1 MPSVASS
8 VMATRRSASARPS
21 GIWPGYWR
29 SSGRPR
35 KSSPAYPF
43 HHLVTDGVWTVS
55 TSAGPGSPGAS
66 VTALRSQHATGRL
79 APELVESLH
88 AEPLLLSQLAH
99 VVLDDNFES
108 SLHDDICRAVGLDLE
123 AADTG
128 AGSAGALRRRD
139 PEFRR
144 SILMAYE
151 YRCAFC
157 GYDGLLDGSMVGLE
171 AAHVRWWTHG
181 GPNEVNNGQCLCSIH
196 HKLFDKGVLGV
207 TSENTIA
214 VSARFVGRSEAA
226 QLRVISLS
234 GREANPPLRGFPPI
248 ASPHATWHRREVFRA
263 PARAH

>member
-21 GIWPGYWR
+21 GIWPGYRR
-29 SSGRPR
+29 SSVRPAR
-35 KSSPAYPF
+35 AARPTRFITWSQTGSGP
-43 HHLVTDGVWTVS
+43 
-55 TSAGPGSPGAS
+55 SAHP
-66 VTALRSQHATGRL
+66 L
-79 APELVESLH
+79 APDLVESLH

-99 VVLDDNFES
+99 VVLDDNFEP
-108 SLHDDICRAVGLDLE
+108 SLHDDICAAVGLDLE
-123 AADTG
+123 ATDTG
-128 AGSAGALRRRD
+128 AGPARASRRRD

-181 GPNEVNNGQCLCSIH
+181 GPNQVNNGLCLCSIH

-207 TSENTIA
+207 TSENKIA

-226 QLRVISLS
+226 QLLVISLS
-234 GREANPPLRGFPPI
+234 GWEANPPLKGFPSI
-248 ASPHATWHRREVFRA
+248 ASPHATWHTREVFRA